1 MPSSIAKFI
10 KEKDS
15 LTLAAAVVIGAALQD
30 VVRSLVNDV
39 IAPPINAY
47 TNGFLNG
54 EWVIK
59 KPDVLTFLKKK
70 EAYGTAAATAPPAAA
85 APSAQG
91 ETKATAGSNTESG
104 AIVIKYGKFL
114 SMILQLILV
123 VYVAVKFAE
132 YSVKLVNRFV

>member
-1 MPSSIAKFI
+1 MPSAIARFI

-47 TNGFLNG
+47 TNGFLSG

-59 KPDVLTFLKKK
+59 KPDIMTFLKKK
-70 EAYGTAAATAPPAAA
+70 ETYAPNSPSAPP
-85 APSAQG
+85 PSTAVT
-91 ETKATAGSNTESG
+91 TKATAGSNTESG
-104 AIVIKYGKFL
+104 AIVIKYGKFI
-114 SMILQLILV
+114 SMILQLFLV

-132 YSVKLVNRFV
+132 YSVKLVNKFV

>member
-59 KPDVLTFLKKK
+59 KPDVMTLLKKK
-70 EAYGTAAATAPPAAA
+70 ETLSPAGPATTT
-85 APSAQG
+85 
-91 ETKATAGSNTESG
+91 TKATAGSNTESG

-114 SMILQLILV
+114 SVIIQLILV
-123 VYVAVKFAE
+123 VFVAVKFAE
-132 YSVKLVNRFV
+132 YSVKLVNKFV

>member
-47 TNGFLNG
+47 TGGFLSG

-70 EAYGTAAATAPPAAA
+70 ETLGDPPAAPTGPTVA
-85 APSAQG
+85 
-91 ETKATAGSNTESG
+91 TKGSNTDSG

-114 SMILQLILV
+114 SMILQLLLV
-123 VYVAVKFAE
+123 VFVAVKFAE
-132 YSVKLVNRFV
+132 YSIYIVNKLL

>member
-54 EWVIK
+54 EWTIK
-59 KPDVLTFLKKK
+59 KPDVLNFLKSK
-70 EAYGTAAATAPPAAA
+70 ESFGTVPVATPASPA
-85 APSAQG
+85 
-91 ETKATAGSNTESG
+91 TKATAGSNTESG

-114 SMILQLILV
+114 SMILQLFLV

-132 YSVKLVNRFV
+132 YSVKIVNKFV

>member
-1 MPSSIAKFI
+1 MPSSIARFI
-10 KEKDS
+10 KDKDS

-47 TNGFLNG
+47 TNGFLSG

-59 KPDVLTFLKKK
+59 KPDIMTFLKKK
-70 EAYGTAAATAPPAAA
+70 ETYVPTPSGSPAAPA
-85 APSAQG
+85 AG
-91 ETKATAGSNTESG
+91 TTTATAGSNTESG
-104 AIVIKYGKFL
+104 AIVIKYGKFI
-114 SMILQLILV
+114 SMILQLFLV

-132 YSVKLVNRFV
+132 YTVKLVDKFV

>member
-1 MPSSIAKFI
+1 MPSSIARFI

-59 KPDVLTFLKKK
+59 KPDVLTLLKKK
-70 EAYGTAAATAPPAAA
+70 EALSPAGPAN
-85 APSAQG
+85 
-91 ETKATAGSNTESG
+91 TKATAGSNTESG

-114 SMILQLILV
+114 SVIIQLVLV
-123 VYVAVKFAE
+123 VFVAVKFAE
-132 YSVKLVNRFV
+132 YSVKIVNKFV

>member
-59 KPDVLTFLKKK
+59 KPDVLTLLKKK
-70 EAYGTAAATAPPAAA
+70 EALSPAGPITGPAT
-85 APSAQG
+85 
-91 ETKATAGSNTESG
+91 TKATAGSNTESG
-104 AIVIKYGKFL
+104 AIVIKYGRFL
-114 SMILQLILV
+114 SVIIQLVLV
-123 VYVAVKFAE
+123 VFVAVKFAE
-132 YSVKLVNRFV
+132 YSVKIVNKFV

>member
-1 MPSSIAKFI
+1 MPSSIARFI

-47 TNGFLNG
+47 TNGFLSG

-59 KPDVLTFLKKK
+59 KPDILTFLKKK
-70 EAYGTAAATAPPAAA
+70 ETYAPNPSDPSAPPSAATTTT
-85 APSAQG
+85 
-91 ETKATAGSNTESG
+91 TKATAGSNTESG
-104 AIVIKYGKFL
+104 AIVIKYGKFI
-114 SMILQLILV
+114 SMILQLFLV

-132 YSVKLVNRFV
+132 YSVKLVNKFV

>member
-1 MPSSIAKFI
+1 LCPENMPSSIAKFI

-47 TNGFLNG
+47 TGGFLSG

-70 EAYGTAAATAPPAAA
+70 ETLGDPPAGPTVA
-85 APSAQG
+85 
-91 ETKATAGSNTESG
+91 TKGSNTDSG

-114 SMILQLILV
+114 SMILQLLLV
-123 VYVAVKFAE
+123 VFVAVKFAE
-132 YSVKLVNRFV
+132 YSIYIVNKLL